1 MTVLVEICVD
11 DVAGIRAALKG
22 GADRIEL
29 CSALDLGGLTPSA
42 GLMRHAVATG
52 LPVMAMIRPRAGD
65 FVWSPDEIAVMQADI
80 ETARAAGVA
89 GVVLGA
95 SRPDG
100 RLDADVL
107 GLLIGRAAGMV
118 TTLHRC
124 FDLTP
129 DPVEALETA
138 VDLGFRRILTSGQ
151 AQVANEGAGLLA
163 ALMGRAAG
171 RIIIMPGAGIRAE
184 TVDGLRHLP
193 LGEIHASCRSAN
205 AGAGRGILLG
215 FSPAVEQRTDAARI
229 RALRQALAG

>member
-11 DVAGIRAALKG
+11 DVAGVRAALKG

-42 GLMRHAVATG
+42 GLMRHAVASG

-80 ETARAAGVA
+80 ETARAAEVA

-100 RLDADVL
+100 RLDGDVL

-118 TTLHRC
+118 ATLHRC

-129 DPVEALETA
+129 DPFEALETA
-138 VDLGFRRILTSGQ
+138 VELGFRRILTSGQ
-151 AQVANEGAGLLA
+151 APTATEGAGLLA
-163 ALMGRAAG
+163 ALMNRAAG

-184 TVDGLRHLP
+184 TVDGLKHLA
-193 LGEIHASCRSAN
+193 LSEIHASCRSAKP
-205 AGAGRGILLG
+205 GMGRGVSLG